1 VSYYLWKFKHIEF
14 LIKLITYSVLIFSSN
29 SLLLYQALRL
39 HLKRSKLEISIII
52 WIIIRLI
59 SEVVSYVVVFKFGLS
74 ANPILHISDLILGLV
89 FIWYFL
95 DIRQQTKKSH
105 WIFLIPVLYF
115 YVELKCSGSINELK
129 GISYMSYNIMCS
141 LLMLRLLLKFENINE
156 FSKPIVKAL
165 FIIHSVSF
173 FYSMLEHIVRE
184 NDDLMQIVY
193 PVFLFSQVIFNVFI
207 SYYLWSIRKS

>member
-1 VSYYLWKFKHIEF
+1 M
-14 LIKLITYSVLIFSSN
+14 IKLITYSVLIFSSN